1 MEKEAI
7 DYGFYLAK
15 GIDFSRYKE
24 NFEKELNG
32 SDENPYKQYLPMNW
46 QRLTRIERHV
56 QLNADLIAAIASKE
70 TTQNWLVI
78 TEHWCGDAA
87 QIVPVL
93 AALAQAS
100 EGKINLKLVYRD
112 QNLELMDAHL
122 TNGGRSIPKLLVL
135 NASNELLASWG
146 PRPKEA
152 QDLVVQLKN
161 NPETAANYAEELH
174 KWYAHNKQVK
184 IQEELLVLMK
194 IT

>member
-1 MEKEAI
+1 MEKSAI

-15 GIDFSRYKE
+15 GIDFSAYKE

-46 QRLTRIERHV
+46 QRLSRIERTI
-56 QLNADLIAAIASKE
+56 QLNADLLAAIAAKAGK
-70 TTQNWLVI
+70 QNWLVI
-78 TEHWCGDAA
+78 SEHWCGDAA

-100 EGKINLKLVYRD
+100 AGKINLKLVYRD

-122 TNGGRSIPKLLVL
+122 TNGGRSIPKLLIL
-135 NASNELLASWG
+135 NESNELQSTWG
-146 PRPKEA
+146 PRPVEA

-174 KWYAHNKQVK
+174 KWYAYDKQVK
-184 IQEELLVLMK
+184 IQEELLKLMK
-194 IT
+194 F

>member
-15 GIDFSRYKE
+15 GIDFSSYKE

-46 QRLTRIERHV
+46 QRLSRIERTI
-56 QLNADLIAAIASKE
+56 QLNADLLAAIAAKAGK
-70 TTQNWLVI
+70 QNWLVI
-78 TEHWCGDAA
+78 SEHWCGDAA

-100 EGKINLKLVYRD
+100 AGKINLKLVYRD

-122 TNGGRSIPKLLVL
+122 TNGGRSIPKLLIL
-135 NASNELLASWG
+135 NESNELQSTWG
-146 PRPKEA
+146 PRPVEA

-174 KWYAHNKQVK
+174 KWYAYDKQVK
-184 IQEELLVLMK
+184 IQEELLKLMK
-194 IT
+194 F

>member
-1 MEKEAI
+1 MEKSAI

-15 GIDFSRYKE
+15 GIDFSAYKE
-24 NFEKELNG
+24 NFEKELNS

-46 QRLTRIERHV
+46 QRLTRIERQVH
-56 QLNADLIAAIASKE
+56 LNAELLEAIASKE
-70 TTQNWLVI
+70 AKQNWLLI
-78 TEHWCGDAA
+78 SEHWCGDAA

-93 AALAQAS
+93 AAIAQAS
-100 EGKINLKLVYRD
+100 AEKINLKLVYRD

-122 TNGGRSIPKLLVL
+122 TNGGRSIPKLLIL
-135 NASNELLASWG
+135 NESNELLASWG

-152 QDLVVQLKN
+152 QDLVVRIKS

-174 KWYAHNKQVK
+174 KWYAHDKQVK

-194 IT
+194 K